1 MHHHLRARPR
11 YLHATLV
18 VPPGGQAKHANLL
31 EGKVQEGTARRA
43 ALPEPLRLEGSV
55 VGV

>member
-1 MHHHLRARPR
+1 VHHHLRARPR